1 MGILL
6 SFNKYFQI
14 IFTILLF
21 YLNFQI
27 ILGINKVYP
36 KFKFKENYHQK
47 VNNHA
52 YVLLTTVLSF
62 VSFLLSIPF
71 IIPLVL
77 ALASASPFLLSF
89 T

>member
-14 IFTILLF
+14 IVTILLF

-36 KFKFKENYHQK
+36 KFKFKEN
-47 VNNHA
+47 
-52 YVLLTTVLSF
+52 
-62 VSFLLSIPF
+62 
-71 IIPLVL
+71 
-77 ALASASPFLLSF
+77 
-89 T
+89 

>member
-1 MGILL
+1 MCILL

-14 IFTILLF
+14 ILAVSLF

-36 KFKFKENYHQK
+36 KFKCKENYHQK
-47 VNNHA
+47 VIQPC
-52 YVLLTTVLSF
+52 LCF
-62 VSFLLSIPF
+62 VEHCFISFLLSVPF
-71 IIPLVL
+71 IILLVF
-77 ALASASPFLLSF
+77 AVASASPFLLSC